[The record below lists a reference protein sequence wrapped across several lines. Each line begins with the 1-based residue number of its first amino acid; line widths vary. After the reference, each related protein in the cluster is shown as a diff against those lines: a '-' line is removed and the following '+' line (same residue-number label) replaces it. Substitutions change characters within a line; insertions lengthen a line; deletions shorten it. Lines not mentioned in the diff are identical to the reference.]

1 MKPKTIRYRSYKKFD
16 NYAFKSTL
24 LNKLM
29 WGDPNWKLEDL
40 VNLTHY
46 NINQR
51 NPLKSHVRANVRTNQ
66 ILIKSLW

>member
-1 MKPKTIRYRSYKKFD
+1 
-16 NYAFKSTL
+16 
-24 LNKLM
+24 M

-66 ILIKSLW
+66 ISYMNKTISYYGNE